1 LGRRNKPEATR
12 NSHENAR
19 KHAVKKKEEISELCQ
34 QFVESIGLVAQGEG
48 LQRIAGRLFGFMVF
62 EKGPFSFS
70 ELAELLQVSRGSIS
84 SSARTLQSLGIIER
98 VGKPG
103 DRQDYFQLAENPYA
117 MLLEGSVRRA
127 AKAKSTVE
135 KTLKQVPAKSKDVK
149 KRLSE
154 YAAFYGSIEKHLYL
168 AMKECERE

>member
-1 LGRRNKPEATR
+1 MKSE
-12 NSHENAR
+12 
-19 KHAVKKKEEISELCQ
+19 KELSELCQ

-48 LQRIAGRLFGFMVF
+48 LQRIAGRLFGLMVF

-84 SSARTLQSLGIIER
+84 SSAKTLQSLGIIER

-117 MLLEGSVRRA
+117 MLLEGSARRA
-127 AKAKSTVE
+127 ASAKKTIE
-135 KTLKQVPAKSKDVK
+135 KTTKQVPAKSKEVK
-149 KRLSE
+149 KRLKD
-154 YAAFYGSIEKHLYL
+154 YAAFYGAIERQLYI
-168 AMKECERE
+168 AMKEMEQK